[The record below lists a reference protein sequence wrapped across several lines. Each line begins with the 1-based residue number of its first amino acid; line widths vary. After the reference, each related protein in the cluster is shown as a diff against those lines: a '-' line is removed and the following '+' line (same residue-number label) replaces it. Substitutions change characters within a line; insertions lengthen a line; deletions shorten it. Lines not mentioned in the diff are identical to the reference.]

1 MTNDRY
7 LNGKKVSAVW
17 YYDYYTEPK
26 IRGMLA
32 GQIEGELV
40 VGENGLPIPYKKI
53 GELEGEKH
61 APEHRKVRRK

>member
-17 YYDYYTEPK
+17 YYDYYSEPK

-32 GQIEGELV
+32 GQLDGELIID
-40 VGENGLPIPYKKI
+40 ENGRPIPYKKI
-53 GELEGEKH
+53 GELGGPKDATEYK
-61 APEHRKVRRK
+61 KVRRK